1 MNNYNLCMHRCF
13 KFQVQ
18 YCQNASIETLIRA
31 AKFIEK
37 HPSRAED
44 MDKMQ
49 TEFPRSGMH
58 RG

>member
-1 MNNYNLCMHRCF
+1 MHRCF

-31 AKFIEK
+31 AKSIEK
-37 HPSRAED
+37 HPSRYED